1 MLREFKTTLGTVDV
15 AKDVL
20 ATYIGLS
27 ATNCFGVVGM
37 SSTPINDGF
46 ATLLGRDSISRAVEF
61 VEIGDALLVNV

>member
-37 SSTPINDGF
+37 SSKTIKDGF
-46 ATLLGRDSISRAVEF
+46 AKPWG
-61 VEIGDALLVNV
+61 GDC